1 MPRRMHS
8 TLTRSDDV
16 AREIGPY
23 LRQHCLVLG
32 REVLNECLGVVAG
45 RRHAIRVRAV
55 LVVARD
61 EYPVHA
67 GCGFD
72 IYDAAAGILW
82 HRVEEERLA
91 STDRRVLKS
100 PVPVDLLVHVQG
112 VVGCRDSDSVVG
124 WLWTKPARYFL
135 DVAVGFLVRAG
146 HREVFSL

>member
-8 TLTRSDDV
+8 TSTRSDDV

-55 LVVARD
+55 FVIARD

-72 IYDAAAGILW
+72 IDDAAAGILW
-82 HRVEEERLA
+82 HRIEEQRLA

-100 PVPVDLLVHVQG
+100 PVPIDLLVHVQG
-112 VVGCRDSDSVVG
+112 VVGCPDPDPIVG
-124 WLWTKPARYFL
+124 WLWAKCARYVL
-135 DVAVGFLVRAG
+135 DVAVGSSGGAG